1 MVELYRKFNNPNQ
14 VDHLWGIKNDVN
26 TLKNDLSKNVNL
38 LIGNMTE
45 LSVGFFLILFRVY
58 KINQMG

>member
-1 MVELYRKFNNPNQ
+1 MKSEIDNIQLSLVELYRKFNNPNQ

-45 LSVGFFLILFRVY
+45 LSVKFIF
-58 KINQMG
+58 